1 MTTPSATMPA
11 MKTHDQSVNAQF
23 DPKAQAYLASPVHAA
38 GPDLARARELVAGA
52 VSSPPKAGDEA
63 LDVGCGAGHLSFNIA
78 PSFARVVA
86 LDAAAGM
93 LATVREAAAAKGLA
107 NIVTEQASAEALPF
121 ADGTFAVSATRY
133 SAHHW
138 GNVTR
143 AMQEMRR
150 VTRPGGYVLV
160 IDIESSMNPLV
171 DTHIQ
176 SFEFLRDHSH
186 VRDYSGGEWR
196 GMFDAAGI
204 ELVEHASWPTRM
216 EFMSWV
222 ERMRTPPNKIAM
234 IRGLQIQAPQEV
246 RDALAI
252 EEDGS
257 FTLQTGLFWGRVP
270 L

>member
-1 MTTPSATMPA
+1 MIEREDDMTKQPS
-11 MKTHDQSVNAQF
+11 THAQSVNNQF
-23 DPKAQAYLASPVHAA
+23 DPKAAAYLASPVHAA
-38 GPDLARARELVAGA
+38 GPDLARAGELVGKVAG
-52 VSSPPKAGDEA
+52 AGDEA
-63 LDVGCGAGHLSFNIA
+63 LDIGCGAGHLSFNLA
-78 PSFARVVA
+78 PSFARMVA
-86 LDAAAGM
+86 MDASKSMLDTVRDAAQ
-93 LATVREAAAAKGLA
+93 AKGLA

-121 ADGTFAVSATRY
+121 ADGRFAVTATRY

-138 GNVTR
+138 GHVTK

-160 IDIESSMNPLV
+160 IDIESSMVPLV

-196 GMFDAAGI
+196 ALFAEAGI
-204 ELVEHASWPTRM
+204 ELIEHAAWPTRM

-222 ERMRTPPNKIAM
+222 ERMHTPPNKIAM

-270 L
+270 S